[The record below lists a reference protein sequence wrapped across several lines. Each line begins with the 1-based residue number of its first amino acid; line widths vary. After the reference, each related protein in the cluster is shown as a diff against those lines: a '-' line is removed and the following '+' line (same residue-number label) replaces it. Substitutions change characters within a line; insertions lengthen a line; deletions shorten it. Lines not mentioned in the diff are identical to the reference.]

1 VKPRADDATIV
12 GMQGQN
18 EDGMDAAYTSAMK
31 LTYADLCQMPD
42 DGLRHEL
49 IDGVHYV
56 SPSASLRHQ
65 RIVGELFFGIR
76 QYLGATPVGE
86 VFISPL
92 DVVLSDYDVLEPDV
106 LFLTTEQVA
115 AQTGIHIHGAPALA
129 IEVLSPSSR
138 KMDRDLKRGVYDRCG
153 VQEYWIVDPDREAI
167 HVHRRDAG
175 EALRHVADFT
185 RAAADTLTTPLL
197 PGFACA
203 LDALFR

>member
-1 VKPRADDATIV
+1 MEGPD
-12 GMQGQN
+12 
-18 EDGMDAAYTSAMK
+18 EDGMEAAYTSATK

-49 IDGVHYV
+49 VDGVHYV
-56 SPSASLRHQ
+56 SPSATMRHQ
-65 RIVGELFFGIR
+65 RVVVEVLFRIRAYLDTHRVGDV
-76 QYLGATPVGE
+76 YVA
-86 VFISPL
+86 PL
-92 DVVLSDYDVLEPDV
+92 DVVLSDHNVLEPDV

-115 AQTGIHIHGAPALA
+115 AQTRIHVHGAPALA
-129 IEVLSPSSR
+129 IEVLSPGSR
-138 KMDRDLKRGVYDRCG
+138 KMDLELKRRVYDRFG

-175 EALRHVADFT
+175 VALRHVADLT
-185 RAAADTLTTPLL
+185 RGAADTLTTPLL

>member
-1 VKPRADDATIV
+1 
-12 GMQGQN
+12 M
-18 EDGMDAAYTSAMK
+18 EAAYTSATK
-31 LTYADLCQMPD
+31 LTYADLCQMPE

-56 SPSASLRHQ
+56 SPSATMTHQ
-65 RIVGELFFGIR
+65 RIVGRMFVALTE
-76 QYLGATPVGE
+76 YLRSQRVGE
-86 VFISPL
+86 AFVSPL

-115 AQTGIHIHGAPALA
+115 AQTRIHVHGAPALA
-129 IEVLSPSSR
+129 IEVLSPGSR
-138 KMDRDLKRGVYDRCG
+138 KMDLELKRRVYDRFG

-175 EALRHVADFT
+175 GALRHVADLA
-185 RAAADTLTTPLL
+185 RGAADTLTTPLL

-203 LDALFR
+203 LHSLFR